1 MLFHLGKSKKRTLI
15 GSTLVAA
22 VALLAAMIA
31 LPWDLE
37 ISQWIRRKHIPG
49 DLRRFIHLMEIFA
62 HTLGCVM
69 ILSTLLWID
78 HRNRRKLWKASMFV
92 LTCGILANFA
102 KYLIPRRR
110 PSTYDHEPWS
120 WLNPNRD
127 PDAPFLSS
135 WDAWGSPLTE
145 SWFDETIRSFPSG
158 HTATAVAMAI
168 GLTYVYP
175 RGKPL
180 FLFMASIAALQR
192 LIAGAHYLSDIL
204 VSVPLTLLVAL
215 AWAWLPERES
225 NDSDSDDSSESS
237 ERVASL

>member
-1 MLFHLGKSKKRTLI
+1 MLFHLGSSKKKTLI

-22 VALLAAMIA
+22 VALIAAMIA

-37 ISQWIRRKHIPG
+37 ISQWVRHKHIPG

-78 HRNRRKLWKASMFV
+78 QRNRSKLWEASLFV
-92 LTCGILANFA
+92 LTCGILANLA

-110 PSTYDHEPWS
+110 PATYDSEIWS
-120 WLNPNRD
+120 WLNPDRD
-127 PDAPFLSS
+127 PQSTFPSS
-135 WDAWGSPLTE
+135 WEAWGTPLSE
-145 SWFDETIRSFPSG
+145 SWFDESIRSFPSG

-175 RGKPL
+175 RGKNL

-192 LIAGAHYLSDIL
+192 LVSGSHYLSDIL
-204 VSVPLTLLVAL
+204 VSIPLTLMVAL
-215 AWAWLPERES
+215 AWAWLPRREPRG
-225 NDSDSDDSSESS
+225 DIT
-237 ERVASL
+237 

>member
-1 MLFHLGKSKKRTLI
+1 VLFHLGNSRKRTLI
-15 GSTLVAA
+15 SSTLVAA
-22 VALLAAMIA
+22 VTLLAAMIA

-37 ISQWIRRKHIPG
+37 ISQWVRLKHIPG

-69 ILSTLLWID
+69 IMSTLLWID
-78 HRNRRKLWKASMFV
+78 HKNRRKLWEASLFV
-92 LTCGILANFA
+92 LACGLLANLA

-110 PSTYDHEPWS
+110 PATYDMEPWS
-120 WLNPNRD
+120 WLN
-127 PDAPFLSS
+127 SS
-135 WDAWGSPLTE
+135 WDAWGTPLTE
-145 SWFDETIRSFPSG
+145 SWFNESIRSFPSG

-168 GLTYVYP
+168 GLSYVYP

-204 VSVPLTLLVAL
+204 VSIPLTLLVAL
-215 AWAWLPERES
+215 AWAILPERDNKTANLQKSKTADEH
-225 NDSDSDDSSESS
+225 
-237 ERVASL
+237 